1 MTIGKIV
8 GALLLLASVSG
19 VLVTLTSQTA
29 GALSPGEGSGTG
41 WCGAYGGTNLGSYDN
56 IYACYGPSA
65 PPTPFNPGYGG
76 FQCTELANRYLY
88 NVKGDTVFG
97 GSLVGGNF
105 VSTVSTQ
112 YGISTGSSGG
122 SAMPVA
128 GDIISMWGG
137 SSGQPQDGD
146 DTHVAVVTSVSGGT
160 ITTLN
165 QNDVS
170 DSNGDNGFNTITVS
184 GSSWSFNG
192 GYYTSFEWLNL
203 ASGISAPTISSVS
216 PDEGE
221 IGTLVTIGGS
231 GLANASSVTFNGV
244 TATISSDSASTIKTS
259 VPSGATTGNVAVT
272 TPYGSVSAAFT
283 VDDGASEETPAM
295 VLNQSSYFDLDL
307 VRGPDNSLDA
317 YWDTIGQHWN
327 GPSVIAGAG
336 STFSTPAMV
345 INQSTDFVMAL
356 VEGPNNTLD
365 AYWDTVGQP
374 WAGPTQVGAPGSTF
388 SAPALVLNQATNFAS
403 ALVQGPKNSLDVYWV
418 TIGQPWA
425 GPDVVGGP
433 GTTYSAPT
441 TVLDPETNFQSALVE
456 GPANSLYDYWVTIG
470 QPWAGPAVVAGA
482 SSTYAVVGQVL
493 LHPASTLL
501 ALTQGSTNS
510 LDAYWVQLGQPWNGP
525 ATVAGSRTIYVDQ
538 PQVDVINPS
547 GRGERSAKVVLTVTG
562 NGFEPGA
569 TISVSGQGVTLG
581 SMSVVS
587 ATSITATVSVS
598 ASAKAGPRT
607 VTVTNPD
614 GTVDSCAGCFQVTPA
629 PTMVSVSP
637 STVAPGAKNVKM
649 TLSGADY
656 QSGAKVTVSGAG
668 VKVESTAVIG
678 STRITVVINVA
689 AAAAAGTRTVTVTNP
704 NGGAVHASLLR
715 IS

>member
-1 MTIGKIV
+1 M
-8 GALLLLASVSG
+8 
-19 VLVTLTSQTA
+19 
-29 GALSPGEGSGTG
+29 
-41 WCGAYGGTNLGSYDN
+41 
-56 IYACYGPSA
+56 
-65 PPTPFNPGYGG
+65 
-76 FQCTELANRYLY
+76 
-88 NVKGDTVFG
+88 
-97 GSLVGGNF
+97 
-105 VSTVSTQ
+105 
-112 YGISTGSSGG
+112 
-122 SAMPVA
+122 
-128 GDIISMWGG
+128 
-137 SSGQPQDGD
+137 
-146 DTHVAVVTSVSGGT
+146 
-160 ITTLN
+160 
-165 QNDVS
+165 
-170 DSNGDNGFNTITVS
+170 
-184 GSSWSFNG
+184 
-192 GYYTSFEWLNL
+192 
-203 ASGISAPTISSVS
+203 
-216 PDEGE
+216 
-221 IGTLVTIGGS
+221 
-231 GLANASSVTFNGV
+231 
-244 TATISSDSASTIKTS
+244 
-259 VPSGATTGNVAVT
+259 
-272 TPYGSVSAAFT
+272 
-283 VDDGASEETPAM
+283 
-295 VLNQSSYFDLDL
+295 
-307 VRGPDNSLDA
+307 
-317 YWDTIGQHWN
+317 
-327 GPSVIAGAG
+327 
-336 STFSTPAMV
+336 
-345 INQSTDFVMAL
+345 
-356 VEGPNNTLD
+356 
-365 AYWDTVGQP
+365 
-374 WAGPTQVGAPGSTF
+374 
-388 SAPALVLNQATNFAS
+388 
-403 ALVQGPKNSLDVYWV
+403 
-418 TIGQPWA
+418 
-425 GPDVVGGP
+425 
-433 GTTYSAPT
+433 
-441 TVLDPETNFQSALVE
+441 LDPETNFQSALVE